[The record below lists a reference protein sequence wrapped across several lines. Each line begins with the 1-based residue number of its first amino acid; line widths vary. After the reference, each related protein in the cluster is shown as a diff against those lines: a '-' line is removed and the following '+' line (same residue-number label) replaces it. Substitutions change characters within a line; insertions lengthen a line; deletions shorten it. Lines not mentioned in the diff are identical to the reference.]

1 VCVQTGKSYV
11 LNMILPAMLRR
22 HPHFGIGGDKELLLC
37 RLDFEAIAG
46 GQDYN
51 DALRR
56 FLTALLTWA
65 ENGQV
70 RNAHNLLLLVL
81 SVMTWCTLLLPI
93 EGAPADKLQVKAA
106 KILPLAGSPDPSK
119 TQLIMGMVH
128 HRAESTALFIYN
140 LARCHASGFIGLR
153 WS

>member
-1 VCVQTGKSYV
+1 
-11 LNMILPAMLRR
+11 MILPAVLRR

-56 FLTALLTWA
+56 FLTALLTWS

-70 RNAHNLLLLVL
+70 RTAHNLLLLTFDNITRARC
-81 SVMTWCTLLLPI
+81 SCQKRQDYTCRQAAGKGCRNPTPCWTHQTQARHNQAWAWCITERNLLLC
-93 EGAPADKLQVKAA
+93 A
-106 KILPLAGSPDPSK
+106 
-119 TQLIMGMVH
+119 
-128 HRAESTALFIYN
+128 STI
-140 LARCHASGFIGLR
+140 
-153 WS
+153 